1 MRFLFFTLGFCF
13 TPPEVHLSLY
23 DDHGPSGFLAM
34 HSDEAEAAASIEF
47 PLIEFHLTF
56 PPPQLNRR
64 QREGKKGL
72 RNFCPKFWQDHGVR
86 FGFHLPRDKMPPTVG
101 FDNCFLRVP
110 QTALAACSKVEGDS
124 SLEI

>member
-1 MRFLFFTLGFCF
+1 MRFLFFTLGPCF

-56 PPPQLNRR
+56 PPSPVEPQTERR
-64 QREGKKGL
+64 QE
-72 RNFCPKFWQDHGVR
+72 R
-86 FGFHLPRDKMPPTVG
+86 FEKLLSKT
-101 FDNCFLRVP
+101 
-110 QTALAACSKVEGDS
+110 LARSRRAFRFP
-124 SLEI
+124 LTT

>member
-1 MRFLFFTLGFCF
+1 MRFLFFTLGPCF

-64 QREGKKGL
+64 QRKGKKGL

-86 FGFHLPRDKMPPTVG
+86 FGFLLPRDKMPPTVG
-101 FDNCFLRVP
+101 FAPDGVDLI
-110 QTALAACSKVEGDS
+110 
-124 SLEI
+124 LEE